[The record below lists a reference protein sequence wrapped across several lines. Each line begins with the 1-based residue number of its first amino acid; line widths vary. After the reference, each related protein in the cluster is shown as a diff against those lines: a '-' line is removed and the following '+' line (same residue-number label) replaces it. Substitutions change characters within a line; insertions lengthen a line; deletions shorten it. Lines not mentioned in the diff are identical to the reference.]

1 MANINVEVLISAKDQ
16 ASAVLKKFQNTSES
30 AGAQLSQTFK
40 TGGLAAGIFL
50 TALTAVGKAAV
61 DVASDFEQSSISF
74 ETMLGSAEAARKT
87 LKQLSDFA
95 RTTPFEFPELVE
107 ASKRLLAYGITAD
120 DLIPTLTNLGNI
132 TAGVG
137 RDKLP
142 QLILAFGQVKAA
154 TVLTGAELRQFSE
167 AGVPLLDT
175 LAKQAGKSA
184 AEMKDAISDGAV
196 SFDDVNKALQSLS
209 GEGGKFFNLMEKQ
222 SKSFGGVMS
231 NISDQVTRTMLEIVG
246 VSVDKGG
253 EIRKG
258 SIFAVLKEGAEAFLN
273 TLSAVT
279 PKLVEFSNWVAQNQT
294 LVIGIAGAIAG
305 VLVLAIGALIV
316 TFGTAIATMAAFA
329 ALGAGVAIQIKNIY
343 DKFQEL
349 KAGLEQI
356 VPPIQ
361 QFFEELP
368 VRVGETIT
376 AIGVWFGQLPGILA
390 ATWVKTWTQDVPAA
404 FGFIAGYLSTAIPQL
419 ITNIGIWL
427 AGIPPKVQQVFTQF
441 RTDTQARVTET
452 AAWLQ
457 AELSSWPGRIYSF
470 IISIPSIVMAVFNSA
485 KNAVLS
491 QMSEMFAGVSGWWDK
506 IKGILNAI
514 RDAANAAIDAV
525 SRGFAAGQKAG
536 GGRQAGGI
544 VPGPR
549 DEPRLILAHGGEE
562 VTPIDKRGTSGGES
576 AGMSFTVNIGLYAG
590 GEIEKRNI
598 ARELY
603 ASLVQLAAAENKSV
617 AEMMGR

>member
-1 MANINVEVLISAKDQ
+1 MSNFKD
-16 ASAVLKKFQNTSES
+16 SMMI
-30 AGAQLSQTFK
+30 AGAEIAK
-40 TGGLAAGIFL
+40 
-50 TALTAVGKAAV
+50 
-61 DVASDFEQSSISF
+61 QSGAF
-74 ETMLGSAEAARKT
+74 EAAKKSIAS
-87 LKQLSDFA
+87 LVEGINIL
-95 RTTPFEFPELVE
+95 TPKIIELV
-107 ASKRLLAYGITAD
+107 K
-120 DLIPTLTNLGNI
+120 
-132 TAGVG
+132 
-137 RDKLP
+137 
-142 QLILAFGQVKAA
+142 FVK
-154 TVLTGAELRQFSE
+154 EN
-167 AGVPLLDT
+167 
-175 LAKQAGKSA
+175 
-184 AEMKDAISDGAV
+184 EMI
-196 SFDDVNKALQSLS
+196 
-209 GEGGKFFNLMEKQ
+209 M
-222 SKSFGGVMS
+222 
-231 NISDQVTRTMLEIVG
+231 
-246 VSVDKGG
+246 
-253 EIRKG
+253 
-258 SIFAVLKEGAEAFLN
+258 
-273 TLSAVT
+273 
-279 PKLVEFSNWVAQNQT
+279 
-294 LVIGIAGAIAG
+294 IGLAGAIAG
-305 VLVLAIGALIV
+305 VLVLAIGALVV
-316 TFGTAIATMAAFA
+316 TFGTAIAMMAAFA
-329 ALGAGVAIQIKNIY
+329 AIGAGVAIQIKNIY

>member
-50 TALTAVGKAAV
+50 GSISALGNTAIQAAADLETMTQGFVTLLGSTEAANKAIAMIKTDAAKTPFELPGLIKANQLLTSVTKDADRSEAMLLNVGKALTA
-61 DVASDFEQSSISF
+61 
-74 ETMLGSAEAARKT
+74 M
-87 LKQLSDFA
+87 
-95 RTTPFEFPELVE
+95 
-107 ASKRLLAYGITAD
+107 
-120 DLIPTLTNLGNI
+120 
-132 TAGVG
+132 G
-137 RDKLP
+137 RS
-142 QLILAFGQVKAA
+142 
-154 TVLTGAELRQFSE
+154 GAELDNVIFNLQQIANTGKITEIDIRQFGN
-167 AGVPLLDT
+167 AGINVVDLLAEHYGTTKDIAVEMVKSSKDAFGDLEKAFARAGEGSGKFAKAFELQGGT
-175 LAKQAGKSA
+175 FNQLMSNFKDSMMIAGAEIAKQSGAFEAAKKSIA
-184 AEMKDAISDGAV
+184 
-196 SFDDVNKALQSLS
+196 SLV
-209 GEGGKFFNLMEKQ
+209 EGI
-222 SKSFGGVMS
+222 
-231 NISDQVTRTMLEIVG
+231 NIL
-246 VSVDKGG
+246 
-253 EIRKG
+253 
-258 SIFAVLKEGAEAFLN
+258 
-273 TLSAVT
+273 T
-279 PKLVEFSNWVAQNQT
+279 PKIIELVKFVKENEMIM
-294 LVIGIAGAIAG
+294 IGLAGAIAG
-305 VLVLAIGALIV
+305 VLVLAIGALVV
-316 TFGTAIATMAAFA
+316 TFGTAIAMMAAFA
-329 ALGAGVAIQIKNIY
+329 AIGAGVAIQIKNIY